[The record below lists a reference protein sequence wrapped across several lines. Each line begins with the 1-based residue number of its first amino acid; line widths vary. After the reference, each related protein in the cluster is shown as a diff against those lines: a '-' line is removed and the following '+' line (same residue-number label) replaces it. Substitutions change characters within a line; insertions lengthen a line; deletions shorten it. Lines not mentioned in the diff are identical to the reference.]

1 MPSITTIIAPLDPA
15 GVEACR
21 QYLRAN
27 AEPTPDFANGRLA
40 CRPLF
45 PFDQV
50 ATLHFCSFLI
60 LEAEAG
66 FGPRLVFEA
75 TFDGSRAD
83 VLRALLRA
91 APQGLHAAFRHCK
104 GYPAAGMTAPDLVQ
118 EFLERHDVGADTYF
132 CGYPGRSAAQVKDE
146 NAIHSGV
153 VAFLGARYRAAQRLP
168 GRIGGF
174 LDAIRDE
181 FIRAEP
187 ARRWAADPPKLPWEV
202 TARPVVAVAAGI
214 ALLLIACALGA
225 IVAALVP
232 VLRPWPLYD
241 VITRSI
247 DVAGRQG
254 AGVVDAIAAALPWI
268 GPFIEALRPAL
279 PNLAGVTVIWA
290 AVRVIELILS
300 SLTRDPRDQSFWLS
314 VPLQLAVI
322 MRSVLLLF
330 MAGSVLV
337 VIITGME
344 QRPPADAGHSALA
357 ATFTVIA
364 ALLGTGLVLAVLQH
378 IATSLK
384 LAVALQPF
392 KARPERLRRAALD
405 VIGYLTVLT
414 SAVGLLVVARQT
426 PLVLGHHL
434 ADTLRGLLAMG
445 FVAMIYAVLG
455 VLAAYVLGIVVF
467 LLIRLS
473 ELRDD
478 RTFIDADGL
487 IARARDNARKY
498 AREEGGINVYQ
509 NHLASLTYVKPG
521 VLRRAL
527 VWLALHAVNLLA
539 RFWFNRGELGG
550 IPTILSARWVLIDGG
565 QRLLFLDNFG
575 GSWESYLNEFIDLA
589 AVKGLNAIWCNT
601 FVHVAGERFGFPSTK
616 FFFWRG
622 AQAEQPFKAYV
633 RQSQIETL
641 VWYSAFPTLSVIN
654 VNANTALRQ
663 SLSQELTPSEA
674 DAVFQR
680 L

>member
-1 MPSITTIIAPLDPA
+1 MPSFVTIIAPLDAA
-15 GVEACR
+15 GVEPCR
-21 QYLRAN
+21 HYLRAN
-27 AEPTPDFANGRLA
+27 AEPSPDFANGRLA
-40 CRPLF
+40 CQPLF

-50 ATLHFCSFLI
+50 ATLHFCSFVI
-60 LEAEAG
+60 LEAEAD
-66 FGPRLVFEA
+66 FGARLVFEA
-75 TFDGSRAD
+75 TFDGTRAD
-83 VLRALLRA
+83 FLRDLLRI
-91 APQGLHAAFRHCK
+91 APTGLHAAFHHCV

-118 EFLERHDVGADTYF
+118 EYFERHDVGADTYF
-132 CGYPGRSAAQVKDE
+132 CGYPGRSAAQVRDE
-146 NAIHSGV
+146 SAVHSGV

-174 LDAIRDE
+174 LDAIRTE
-181 FIRAEP
+181 FIRADP
-187 ARRWAADPPKLPWEV
+187 ARRWAADPPQLPWEV
-202 TARPVVAVAAGI
+202 TARPVVAAVAGGV
-214 ALLLIACALGA
+214 LLLIACALGA
-225 IVAALVP
+225 IVAALMP
-232 VLRPWPLYD
+232 SLRPGPLYD
-241 VITRSI
+241 VITQSI
-247 DVAGRQG
+247 NTAGRQG
-254 AGVVDAIAAALPWI
+254 AGVVDAVAAALPWI

-290 AVRVIELILS
+290 AVRVVELILS

-322 MRSVLLLF
+322 LRSALLAF

-337 VIITGME
+337 MIITGME
-344 QRPPADAGHSALA
+344 QRPPADPDRAALA
-357 ATFTVIA
+357 AVATAIVA
-364 ALLGTGLVLAVLQH
+364 ALGTGVVLAVLQH
-378 IATSLK
+378 VATSLK
-384 LAVALQPF
+384 LAVALKPF

-405 VIGYLTVLT
+405 VIQYLMVLT
-414 SAVGLLVVARQT
+414 CVMGLLVVARQT
-426 PLVLGHHL
+426 PLVLGDHL
-434 ADTLRGLLAMG
+434 AGSLRALFAAG

-455 VLAAYVLGIVVF
+455 ILAAYVVGVAVF

-473 ELRDD
+473 ELRDAS
-478 RTFIDADGL
+478 TFADAGGL
-487 IARARDNARKY
+487 IARAQANARKY

-521 VLRRAL
+521 VLRRLL

-575 GSWESYLNEFIDLA
+575 GAWESYLNEFIDLA

-601 FVHVAGERFGFPSTK
+601 FVHAAGKRYGFPPTK

-641 VWYSAFPTLSVIN
+641 VWYSAFPTLSVVN
-654 VNANTALRQ
+654 VNANTSLRQ
-663 SLSQELTPSEA
+663 SLSQDLTPSEV

>member
-1 MPSITTIIAPLDPA
+1 MPSFATIIAPLDPA

-27 AEPTPDFANGRLA
+27 AEPSPDFANGRLA
-40 CRPLF
+40 CQPLF

-50 ATLHFCSFLI
+50 ATLHFCSFVI

-66 FGPRLVFEA
+66 FGARLVFEA
-75 TFDGSRAD
+75 TFDGPRAD
-83 VLRALLRA
+83 FLRDLLRV
-91 APQGLHAAFRHCK
+91 APTGLHAAFRHCV

-118 EFLERHDVGADTYF
+118 EYLERHDVGADTYF

-168 GRIGGF
+168 GRIAGF
-174 LDAIRDE
+174 LDAIRDD

-202 TARPVVAVAAGI
+202 TSRTAAAVAAGL
-214 ALLLIACALGA
+214 ALVIVACALGA
-225 IVAALVP
+225 IVAALMP
-232 VLRPWPLYD
+232 SLRPWPLYE
-241 VITRSI
+241 VITHSI
-247 DVAGRQG
+247 DIAGRQG

-290 AVRVIELILS
+290 AVRIIELILS

-322 MRSVLLLF
+322 LRFALLLF
-330 MAGSVLV
+330 MAGSALV
-337 VIITGME
+337 VLITGME
-344 QRPPADAGHSALA
+344 QRPPAAPSHSTLA
-357 ATFTVIA
+357 AVVTAIVA
-364 ALLGTGLVLAVLQH
+364 VLGAGLVLVVLQH
-378 IATSLK
+378 VATSLQ
-384 LAVALQPF
+384 LAVALKPF

-405 VIGYLTVLT
+405 VIQYLMVLT

-434 ADTLRGLLAMG
+434 ADNLRSLFAIG

-455 VLAAYVLGIVVF
+455 ILAVYVVGVVVF

-478 RTFIDADGL
+478 RAFADADGL
-487 IARARDNARKY
+487 IARAQINARKY

-521 VLRRAL
+521 VLRRWL

-565 QRLLFLDNFG
+565 RRLLFLDNFG
-575 GSWESYLNEFIDLA
+575 GAWESYLNEFIDLA

-601 FVHVAGERFGFPSTK
+601 FVHAAGQRFGFPPTK

-654 VNANTALRQ
+654 VNANTSLRQ
-663 SLSQELTPSEA
+663 SLSQELTPSEV